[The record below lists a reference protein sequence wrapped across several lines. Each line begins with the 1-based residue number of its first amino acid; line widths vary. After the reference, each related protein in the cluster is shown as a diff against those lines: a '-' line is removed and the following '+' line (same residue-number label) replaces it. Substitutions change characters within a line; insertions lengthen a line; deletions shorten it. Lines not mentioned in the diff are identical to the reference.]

1 VCLCPWNFFLEGTEQ
16 GQLLVGIEQQRMVL

>member
-1 VCLCPWNFFLEGTEQ
+1 VCLCPRNFVLEGSEQ